1 MQTTYTI
8 SCYAFNSFLNAMSWN
23 MENKTDYVNV
33 IFLTCSTVKVLVDV
47 DEDNSKYVMSLLIE
61 KLYISSRVEEFIKVL
76 RKFYLKT
83 CMVNMIRDVYLIISW
98 KKLSRQ
104 SFSRLFDTFQ
114 ITFTYFFFFFFL
126 EIRKYVYYTKHKKTN
141 FFAHFPN
148 KRVF

>member
-8 SCYAFNSFLNAMSWN
+8 SCYAFHSFLNAMSWN

-33 IFLTCSTVKVLVDV
+33 IFLTCSTVKDV

-83 CMVNMIRDVYLIISW
+83 CMVNMIRDVYLIIS
-98 KKLSRQ
+98 
-104 SFSRLFDTFQ
+104 
-114 ITFTYFFFFFFL
+114 
-126 EIRKYVYYTKHKKTN
+126 
-141 FFAHFPN
+141 
-148 KRVF
+148 

>member
-47 DEDNSKYVMSLLIE
+47 DEDKSKYVMSLLIE

-83 CMVNMIRDVYLIISW
+83 CMVNMIRDVYLIIS
-98 KKLSRQ
+98 
-104 SFSRLFDTFQ
+104 
-114 ITFTYFFFFFFL
+114 
-126 EIRKYVYYTKHKKTN
+126 
-141 FFAHFPN
+141 
-148 KRVF
+148 